1 VTFIFDTVA
10 RLLLEAGARLGAT
23 VVWLEVDD
31 DSGPARAL
39 YRSLG
44 LRQHQRCRYLMLP
57 AGGDGSVR

>member
-1 VTFIFDTVA
+1 VA
-10 RLLLEAGARLGAT
+10 GLLEAGARLGAT

-44 LRQHQRCRYLMLP
+44 LRQHHRCRYLMLP